1 MAKSSKFLKNSRILT
16 IVGFLGTLTIT
27 GCLDDITPEREV
39 RDYGSFGTE
48 LYNIVY
54 DNSLHSETHSSP
66 EFLDTF
72 ASHRETFIDAVD
84 TSAAE
89 EELDALNQVFI
100 DIVPL

>member
-39 RDYGSFGTE
+39 RNYGSFGTE

-54 DNSLHSETHSSP
+54 DNSLHSETQRSP
-66 EFLDTF
+66 KRLSLRLLCI
-72 ASHRETFIDAVD
+72 SHIMEHFILKWVII
-84 TSAAE
+84 
-89 EELDALNQVFI
+89 NQI
-100 DIVPL
+100 